1 MDSVFACGCSM
12 THQGSNYQVVLS
24 IALQVIRKYLNEVVN
39 RLQYC
44 RSTLALN
51 RRRCVLIESKY
62 GLHSCIYR
70 DEVVFI
76 YKNCRQVC
84 IFFKMDTRFENDYQN
99 SYQSLGVNLLSNA
112 QMKYIEVNVVKSI
125 SISQAPQVLE
135 QL

>member
-1 MDSVFACGCSM
+1 MKPRTTHLSPDCSRLSNVDSVFACGCSM

-44 RSTLALN
+44 HSTLALN
-51 RRRCVLIESKY
+51 RRRYVLNEGKY

-70 DEVVFI
+70 DEAVLI
-76 YKNCRQVC
+76 YKNYCRQVF

-99 SYQSLGVNLLSNA
+99 SYQSLGVNLLSN
-112 QMKYIEVNVVKSI
+112 V
-125 SISQAPQVLE
+125 
-135 QL
+135 